1 MTENNTTYKQ
11 KIGDSVI
18 NAVKVVGA
26 CMVFVFLFAVGWVA
40 WGAKKVTAGV
50 EYAAEQGQTWAAN
63 KATANASQAGSD
75 IKEAYNLYRQQ
86 SADEQNTNSNDN
98 SANKVEDE
106 GYCSESEKLT
116 S

>member
-1 MTENNTTYKQ
+1 MTENNTTYRQ

-75 IKEAYNLYRQQ
+75 IKEAYNLYRQPADKKSEQ
-86 SADEQNTNSNDN
+86 SVKTE
-98 SANKVEDE
+98 NKVEDE
-106 GYCSESEKLT
+106 GYCSEGEKLT